1 MGRPNRTWAAATT
14 GGLIAPVLL
23 GMCLALASCGS
34 NQACGG
40 QCGPP
45 FQLQVIFRPGT
56 TTAAAAAAMDG
67 CAADPLV
74 MRIGRVY
81 RFHGPADAE
90 PPGSLTATVY
100 TRVMGAGRREVHLL
114 TCLRQ
119 SPSVISADYPD

>member
-1 MGRPNRTWAAATT
+1 MGRLTRTWAAITT
-14 GGLIAPVLL
+14 GGLLAPVLL
-23 GMCLALASCGS
+23 GLCLALASCS

-56 TTAAAAAAMDG
+56 SAQTAAAAMDG

-74 MRIGRVY
+74 IRIGRVS
-81 RFHGPADAE
+81 RFRGPADAD

-100 TRVMGAGRREVHLL
+100 TRAMRAGRREGHLL
-114 TCLRQ
+114 TCLHQ
-119 SPSVISADYPD
+119 SPSVISASYPD